1 VLDFFLDNWL
11 VTLIMLWFL
20 FGLFGQ
26 GNRQKAERQHQHPA
40 AEKRRRELQKQQD
53 VLRTEAER
61 KKREITESV
70 KRVAEQLE
78 GRMEDA
84 RETLEVQSQETEE
97 TEKLTDDD
105 SRYVREDPKP
115 YQLETPS
122 PYEQKV
128 EKPYRRPNTHP
139 YRPERQT
146 VVNAFPTDWDS
157 LKRGVIW
164 AEILGKPR
172 AKRPYRPPYVSRD
185 SLR

>member
-1 VLDFFLDNWL
+1 MLDFFLDNWL

-78 GRMEDA
+78 GRMEEA
-84 RETLEVQSQETEE
+84 RETLEIQCTRNRGNRK
-97 TEKLTDDD
+97 TTDDD
-105 SRYVREDPKP
+105 SHYVREAQNRISWKRLPLMNRKWKNLIAGP
-115 YQLETPS
+115 IPILTAPS
-122 PYEQKV
+122 VK
-128 EKPYRRPNTHP
+128 RLSTRFRPTGI
-139 YRPERQT
+139 R
-146 VVNAFPTDWDS
+146 
-157 LKRGVIW
+157 
-164 AEILGKPR
+164 
-172 AKRPYRPPYVSRD
+172 
-185 SLR
+185 